1 MNKKEVKVPA
11 IERGTVI
18 DHIPSESTFKVL
30 DILKIEDE
38 LVTIGNNLSS
48 KKMGKKGI
56 IKVSD
61 KMLKKE
67 ELDKIALIAPKAT
80 INEIKNFKVVKKR
93 QVQMPSLF
101 LGMIKCFNPTCI
113 TRHQDVKT
121 KFILI
126 NKKPV
131 ELKCHYCESVFDKE
145 QLELL

>member
-1 MNKKEVKVPA
+1 MNKKEMKVPG
-11 IERGTVI
+11 IESGTVI

-30 DILKIEDE
+30 DILKIGDE

>member
-67 ELDKIALIAPKAT
+67 ELDKIALIAPQAT

>member
-67 ELDKIALIAPKAT
+67 ELDKIALIAPQAT

-126 NKKPV
+126 NKKPL

>member
-1 MNKKEVKVPA
+1 MNKKEMKVPG
-11 IERGTVI
+11 IESGTVI

-30 DILKIEDE
+30 DILKIGDE

-101 LGMIKCFNPTCI
+101 LGMMKCFNPTCI

>member
-1 MNKKEVKVPA
+1 MNKKELKVPA
-11 IERGTVI
+11 IESGTVI

-67 ELDKIALIAPKAT
+67 ELDKIALIAPQAT

>member
-1 MNKKEVKVPA
+1 MNKKEMKVPG
-11 IERGTVI
+11 IESGTVI

-30 DILKIEDE
+30 DILKIGDE

-48 KKMGKKGI
+48 KKIGKKGI

-67 ELDKIALIAPKAT
+67 ELDKIALIAPQAT

-126 NKKPV
+126 NKKPL

>member
-1 MNKKEVKVPA
+1 MNKKEMKVPG
-11 IERGTVI
+11 IESGTVI

-30 DILKIEDE
+30 DILKIGDE

-48 KKMGKKGI
+48 KKIGKKGI

-67 ELDKIALIAPKAT
+67 ELDKIALIAPQAT

>member
-67 ELDKIALIAPKAT
+67 ELDKIALIAPQAT

-101 LGMIKCFNPTCI
+101 LGMIKCGNPTCI
-113 TRHQDVKT
+113 TRHQEVKT

>member
-126 NKKPV
+126 NKKPL

>member
-1 MNKKEVKVPA
+1 MNKKEMKVPG
-11 IERGTVI
+11 IESGTVI

-30 DILKIEDE
+30 DILKIGDE
-38 LVTIGNNLSS
+38 LVTVGNNLSS

-67 ELDKIALIAPKAT
+67 ELDKIALIAPQAT